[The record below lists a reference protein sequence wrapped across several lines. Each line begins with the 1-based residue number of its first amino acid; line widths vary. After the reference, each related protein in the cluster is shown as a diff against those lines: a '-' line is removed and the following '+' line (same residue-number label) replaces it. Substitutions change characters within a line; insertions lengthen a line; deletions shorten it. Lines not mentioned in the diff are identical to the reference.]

1 MAAITSFQP
10 GGYPG
15 RPYGSFAGRVAA
27 TTATITGTAT
37 AGITEADVVAGGR
50 TIIITLA
57 NDTWVAG
64 GSFDNTVKQAIINGL
79 DSAQSEA
86 GGWNNKVRDL
96 EVVGA
101 VVRTSD
107 TIVTITLT
115 ASPTYDIT
123 ATETITVTVPST
135 ALTTSLLDVT
145 GTPTFTVTAVAPP
158 IPPSDVV
165 DQASNWQANYWKRK
179 SKKERDRDELLE
191 RIRLGILPPE
201 LREEADAAVKEAVQA
216 SIGYTAGDVDGAN
229 ALGVAMQARQEYEDA
244 YRQAYKDAYVQSV
257 VDELWAEDLRIAK
270 RRRAAAI
277 LLLLH

>member
-145 GTPTFTVTAVAPP
+145 GTPTFTVTAVAVPA
-158 IPPSDVV
+158 VV
-165 DQASNWQANYWKRK
+165 TEMPGSGGTRKRK
-179 SKKERDRDELLE
+179 KAKVIRYSDFSGREEYEKALREQIAESGLVSKKLPATPKEIEAAVVE
-191 RIRLGILPPE
+191 RIGKRSAQMDTAIKVSQEVLQQLQDI
-201 LREEADAAVKEAVQA
+201 RDDDEAMLLMLMMMAVK
-216 SIGYTAGDVDGAN
+216 
-229 ALGVAMQARQEYEDA
+229 
-244 YRQAYKDAYVQSV
+244 
-257 VDELWAEDLRIAK
+257 
-270 RRRAAAI
+270 
-277 LLLLH
+277 